1 MWAPGGRWAAMA
13 SLPRQLLEPL
23 PACPAG
29 DTCACPSRCPP
40 AGYTAAPGGGRGHQR
55 CHEEQQHAWH
65 SVPGSVTAFAGHKM
79 PGAMLCSPYIVV
91 PVLTPRASVRT
102 SRFARPSW
110 GKQGGGEG
118 GGIGAFG
125 SSLVPPKTQTLC
137 CVPHPSSASRRR
149 FRYRRQVHRILD
161 AGARGAKHVAERKP
175 AGAVSEPAFLRQ
187 KTPLTGFDLLWPPA
201 HLSPPLRIPPL
212 VDINVVSGESLS
224 AGL

>member
-1 MWAPGGRWAAMA
+1 MGGHGLAPSAAAGAIACMPGGRHMRLSEPDARRPAT
-13 SLPRQLLEPL
+13 PQLLV
-23 PACPAG
+23 
-29 DTCACPSRCPP
+29 
-40 AGYTAAPGGGRGHQR
+40 GGGGTQR

-175 AGAVSEPAFLRQ
+175 AGAVSEPAFFAAKDTLDRFRLALAPR
-187 KTPLTGFDLLWPPA
+187 TSPRLFVS
-201 HLSPPLRIPPL
+201 HLS
-212 VDINVVSGESLS
+212 STSTW
-224 AGL
+224 